1 MNDFVPDGWLTF
13 HDAMKHVSHAM
24 FGAVQTPDQAA
35 ESNLLEA
42 ANWIRNRAFAGELKA
57 YKLSSGGGMHEII
70 SNKWG
75 NETYFRALLQYGAYS
90 ISGDHFLDGQKVL
103 LKSDELSRVI
113 ANNSKVEK
121 IDKSPFALP
130 SYIPPYVAYMLR
142 AISALDLRADTKLT
156 KKQIE
161 EWLRQHWP
169 PELGQPSGSKIEYM
183 ATFLRRPED
192 ERGGHY
198 SGNR

>member
-13 HDAMKHVSHAM
+13 HDATKHVSHAM

-35 ESNLLEA
+35 EPNLREA
-42 ANWIRNRAFAGELKA
+42 ANWIRNKAFAGELKA
-57 YKLSSGGGMHEII
+57 YKLNSAGAMNEIS
-70 SNKWG
+70 SNKWAT
-75 NETYFRALLQYGAYS
+75 EAYFMAILQYGAYS
-90 ISGDHFLDGQKVL
+90 SSGDHSLDGQKVL

-113 ANNSKVEK
+113 ANNSKVEE
-121 IDKSPFALP
+121 IDKSPSALP
-130 SYIPPYVAYMLR
+130 PYIPPYLAYMLR
-142 AISALDLRADTKLT
+142 SISALDLRADTKPT

-161 EWLRQHWP
+161 DWLRKHWP
-169 PELGQPSGSKIEYM
+169 PELGQASESKIEYM

-198 SGNR
+198 SRNR